1 MRILYNKGLSR
12 ERNLII
18 LFVLIQNK
26 RYVRSASWDIRIS
39 VVIAPNLDLCRLHVA
54 PFNSTGPY
62 FTEEH
67 GALSIFRFHISS
79 RSLRVL

>member
-1 MRILYNKGLSR
+1 MRNTALAICVC
-12 ERNLII
+12 
-18 LFVLIQNK
+18 FLIQNQ
-26 RYVRSASWDIRIS
+26 RYVRIASWDIRIS

-67 GALSIFRFHISS
+67 GDLSIFRFHISS